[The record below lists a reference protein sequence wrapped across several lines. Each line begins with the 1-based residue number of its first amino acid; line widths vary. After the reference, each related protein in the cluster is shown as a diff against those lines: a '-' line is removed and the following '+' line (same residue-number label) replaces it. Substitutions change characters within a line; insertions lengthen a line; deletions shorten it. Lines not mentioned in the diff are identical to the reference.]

1 MEDARLSYITQKEVN
16 LDQDKINVLNSILD
30 IKEPP
35 VARCRLLSNGIE
47 PYHRLYLE
55 NGVTIDGDKACIAC
69 GNCIDSCP
77 VLRREPDRR
86 ARTVQRTS
94 FALEIIVADDCEQC
108 YACVMACPQ
117 VDTAIKDYVV
127 EDRVVEV
134 IPQSKK
140 IKFLDN
146 YFMMFVALLVG
157 IIIGIF
163 ITW

>member
-1 MEDARLSYITQKEVN
+1 MPYIGKKEEGLTPN
-16 LDQDKINVLNSILD
+16 KIKVLNAVLD

-35 VARCRLLSNGIE
+35 VARCRLLSEGIE

-55 NGVTIDGDKACIAC
+55 NGAEIEGDKACIAC

-86 ARTVQRTS
+86 ARTIQRTS
-94 FALEIIVADDCEQC
+94 FSLEILVAEDCEQC
-108 YACVMACPQ
+108 YACVLACPQ

-127 EDRVVEV
+127 EDRIVEV
-134 IPQSKK
+134 IPQITKLK
-140 IKFLDN
+140 VLDN
-146 YFMMFVALLVG
+146 YFMVIVALLLG

>member
-1 MEDARLSYITQKEVN
+1 VEYITRKEEF
-16 LDQDKINVLNSILD
+16 LTPQKINVLNSILD

-35 VARCRLLSNGIE
+35 AARCRLLSTGIE
-47 PYHRLYLE
+47 PYHRLYLPD
-55 NGVTIDGDKACIAC
+55 GMGIDGDRACIAC

-94 FALEIIVADDCEQC
+94 FALEAIVAEDCEQC

-140 IKFLDN
+140 MRALDN
-146 YFMMFVALLVG
+146 YFMMLLAILLG

-163 ITW
+163 VTW

>member
-1 MEDARLSYITQKEVN
+1 MEYITKKEEALSTQKI
-16 LDQDKINVLNSILD
+16 KVLNTVLD

-35 VARCRLLSNGIE
+35 VARCRLLSTGIE
-47 PYHRLYLE
+47 PYHRLYLPDSSLIE
-55 NGVTIDGDKACIAC
+55 GDRACIAC

-86 ARTVQRTS
+86 DRTIQRTS
-94 FALEIIVADDCEQC
+94 FALEALVADDCEQC
-108 YACVMACPQ
+108 YACVLACPQ
-117 VDTAIKDYVV
+117 VDTAIKDYIV

-140 IKFLDN
+140 MRVLDN
-146 YFMMFVALLVG
+146 YFMVIIALILG

-163 ITW
+163 VTW